1 VNRSESLKEIA
12 PALVKAQTKI
22 KAALKDSTNPHF
34 RSKYADL
41 SSVVDAVK
49 SPLLECGISFLQ
61 GVQDAEGGVAV
72 ETMLLHTSGEW
83 ISSTL
88 RIPAV
93 KQDAQGYGSAITYG
107 RRYGL
112 QAMCGVPAEDDDGNA
127 ATASTAAKGTITP
140 NDGALDNLNE
150 SERMRAQTIAK
161 RMIELDKANDL
172 EAARVLI
179 YENNLT
185 NEMQLGIWHFLQ
197 PHSSLRN
204 RVKKLNE
211 AKRAEAAKAA
221 EAAAQA
227 AEVADT
233 QGATA

>member
-1 VNRSESLKEIA
+1 
-12 PALVKAQTKI
+12 
-22 KAALKDSTNPHF
+22 
-34 RSKYADL
+34 
-41 SSVVDAVK
+41 VDAVK

>member
-1 VNRSESLKEIA
+1 VNRSESIA
-12 PALVKAQTKI
+12 LLAAALHKAQGKI

-127 ATASTAAKGTITP
+127 ATASTGRITP
-140 NDGALDNLNE
+140 IAGSLAALPPEDQEFCRNMAAEIVDKWNNDKCFAAYELFYQGNLSNE
-150 SERMRAQTIAK
+150 LK
-161 RMIELDKANDL
+161 
-172 EAARVLI
+172 
-179 YENNLT
+179 
-185 NEMQLGIWHFLQ
+185 LGIWEVMQ
-197 PHSSLRN
+197 PNSKVRN
-204 RVKKLNE
+204 GIKKMHE
-211 AKRAEAAKAA
+211 EEKKGKAA
-221 EAAAQA
+221 
-227 AEVADT
+227 
-233 QGATA
+233 

>member
-1 VNRSESLKEIA
+1 MNRSESLKEIA

-22 KAALKDSTNPHF
+22 KAALRDSTNPHF

-140 NDGALDNLNE
+140 NDDALENLNE
-150 SERMRAQTIAK
+150 SERLRAQTIAK
-161 RMIELDKANDL
+161 RMVELDKANDL
-172 EAARVLI
+172 EAARVLF

-185 NEMQLGIWHFLQ
+185 HEMQLGIWHFLQ
-197 PHSSLRN
+197 PHSGLRN
-204 RVKKLNE
+204 RVKKLQDSKKPQP
-211 AKRAEAAKAA
+211 AK
-221 EAAAQA
+221 
-227 AEVADT
+227 EV
-233 QGATA
+233 TA